1 MVFQK
6 RTDFGKPDGPY
17 LVHEDHQMRVS
28 HGYGYP
34 LRIPVPLPQIHG
46 SDTGGNSH
54 IYRHRFNHPLI
65 IYPEIQD
72 LDARTGLQGY
82 PGLLCQ
88 TVFVHIFSDA
98 TGSISTHHGFRPV
111 GIENPHAEVSFLR
124 RTDQYQSVTTDS
136 GVRTAPFL

>member
-6 RTDFGKPDGPY
+6 RTDFGKPDVTY

-34 LRIPVPLPQIHG
+34 LGIPVPLPQIHG

-54 IYRHRFNHPLI
+54 IYRHRLNHPLI

-82 PGLLCQ
+82 PGFR
-88 TVFVHIFSDA
+88 THIFRCNGKHFHTSWLP
-98 TGSISTHHGFRPV
+98 T
-111 GIENPHAEVSFLR
+111 R
-124 RTDQYQSVTTDS
+124 RH
-136 GVRTAPFL
+136 